1 MEQPNDIQS
10 VELTFTIPFVSEANG
25 LRYDANVD
33 LTLYANVI
41 DSEETFKAWIIPY
54 VASYDEYITKKDF
67 DVFDFLDELKQE
79 IIQSKNKNCRL
90 ATFLNNKK
98 RFISWWNSIKKDYS
112 DFELETYSPKI
123 EKSIQWID
131 ETQKKSTLFLIH
143 NMDIVFE
150 MIDAMILE
158 HKEKLKHL
166 EKTARQKYNKK
177 KYAEKKALFN
187 IPDKV
192 ILTPEER
199 AEHRKE
205 SYKKYYHKNREG
217 IEKRVPLTEEQ
228 RRENRRLTQK
238 KYTEKMK
245 QKKLEQQTINGNET
259 I

>member
-1 MEQPNDIQS
+1 MEQPNNTQP
-10 VELTFTIPFVSEANG
+10 VELTFTIPIVSEANG
-25 LRYDANVD
+25 LRYDADVD
-33 LTLYANVI
+33 LTSYANVI

-54 VASYDEYITKKDF
+54 VANYDEYITKKDF

-90 ATFLNNKK
+90 ATFLNEKK
-98 RFISWWNSIKKDYS
+98 RFISRWNSIKKDYS
-112 DFELETYSPKI
+112 DFELLTYSPKI
-123 EKSIQWID
+123 EKSIEWID

-143 NMDIVFE
+143 NMDVVFE
-150 MIDAMILE
+150 IIDAMILE

-177 KYAEKKALFN
+177 RYAEKKALFN

>member
-1 MEQPNDIQS
+1 
-10 VELTFTIPFVSEANG
+10 
-25 LRYDANVD
+25 
-33 LTLYANVI
+33 
-41 DSEETFKAWIIPY
+41 
-54 VASYDEYITKKDF
+54 
-67 DVFDFLDELKQE
+67 
-79 IIQSKNKNCRL
+79 
-90 ATFLNNKK
+90 
-98 RFISWWNSIKKDYS
+98 
-112 DFELETYSPKI
+112 
-123 EKSIQWID
+123 
-131 ETQKKSTLFLIH
+131 
-143 NMDIVFE
+143 MDIVFE

-158 HKEKLKHL
+158 HKEKLRNL

-177 KYAEKKALFN
+177 RYAEKKALMN

-217 IEKRVPLTEEQ
+217 IEKRVLLTEEQ